1 MSDDWHP
8 WQKLK
13 LTDPFECPADWA
25 RGWGGRHRPWWIRS
39 WCHFVNIRTP
49 RNAILR
55 FRSTPSV
62 TIESFL
68 YLFASQLTDIIMLF
82 FYILLLLFIVIV
94 EATILNLPFV
104 LQCVMDSFC
113 FVNTKVNG
121 ILTHGEICL
130 NDIVVVHFFFLVVW
144 CLSYITNCTF
154 QLKWQV
160 N

>member
-1 MSDDWHP
+1 LNVQQIGH
-8 WQKLK
+8 
-13 LTDPFECPADWA
+13 ADEVDVIV
-25 RGWGGRHRPWWIRS
+25 REFVPDVM
-39 WCHFVNIRTP
+39 FVNIRTP

-55 FRSTPSV
+55 FRSPPSV

-130 NDIVVVHFFFLVVW
+130 NDIVVVHFFFW
-144 CLSYITNCTF
+144 
-154 QLKWQV
+154 
-160 N
+160 